1 MINFENAKYLKLRK
15 VDNDDIGKK
24 VAGILTPTEKVIGVY
39 KGARDYVLFTDK
51 RFMAV
56 NVQGITGKKQ
66 EITSIPYKTMTAF
79 SIQTSGVLDIDCELT
94 VCIGT
99 VGEVQFEFSG
109 TTNVVEIGRMIS
121 VCMFE

>member
-15 VDNDDIGKK
+15 VDNDDIGRK

-66 EITSIPYKTMTAF
+66 EITSTPYKTMTAF
-79 SIQTSGVLDIDCELT
+79 SIQTSGVLDMDCELT
-94 VCIGT
+94 VCVGAL
-99 VGEVQFEFSG
+99 GEVQFEFSG

-121 VCMFE
+121 QCMFD